1 MNAPQDRSRQA
12 TPVEWRLAR
21 NCSMTPR
28 QVGLAYLVLV
38 LISGSVAGAATLL
51 YGAWQVLCFAV
62 LEMAGMAAA
71 LICYAR
77 HATDHEHVSLSA
89 SELVIERVVASH
101 VQRIRLD
108 PLCTRIAQPKGGGL
122 IGLQARGAQ
131 EQIGG
136 FVSLAC
142 RRRVAGELRQALER
156 NARLDCRDASAM

>member
-1 MNAPQDRSRQA
+1 
-12 TPVEWRLAR
+12 
-21 NCSMTPR
+21 MTPR

-51 YGAWQVLCFAV
+51 YGAWQVLWFAV
-62 LEMAGMAAA
+62 LEMTAMAVA

-77 HATDHEHVSLSA
+77 HATDHEHVSLSP
-89 SELVIERVVASH
+89 SELVIERVVASQ
-101 VQRIRLD
+101 VQRVRLD
-108 PLCTRIAQPKGGGL
+108 PKCTRIAQPKGTCGL

-156 NARLDCRDASAM
+156 NARLDGRDAGAM